1 MYGLAFFK
9 ENNFQILISV
19 SSFNTGSCYDLGQT
33 PSCLSFLICKTGIDI
48 HTYLTALLGSY
59 CWHSALIC
67 YTNAKMCYGSEWIMR
82 AL

>member
-19 SSFNTGSCYDLGQT
+19 SPFNTGSCYDLGQT
-33 PSCLSFLICKTGIDI
+33 LFCLSFLICKIGIDV
-48 HTYLTALLGSY
+48 HTYLTAFLGSY

-67 YTNAKMCYGSEWIMR
+67 YTNAKMYSGSE
-82 AL
+82 

>member
-67 YTNAKMCYGSEWIMR
+67 YTNAKMCYGSEWIMS